1 MIPAIAACSELVAE
15 VERLTAQRD
24 ARGDMVSALAREV
37 SDLRC
42 ILREIRDLTS
52 EETVRE
58 LAASRLIQ

>member
-1 MIPAIAACSELVAE
+1 MTVHPCPEMVAE
-15 VERLTAQRD
+15 IERLTQQRD
-24 ARGDMVSALAREV
+24 ARGDLISALSREV

-58 LAASRLIQ
+58 LAASRLVQ